1 MICNVSYFARYPGTP
16 AGIVKCIGFDRPKF
30 RLTAKPAIFIPNTK
44 LYYIDIERYV
54 NKAGVT
60 MPNTTTNQPL
70 YILLISIHGLIRGQ
84 DLELGRDADTG
95 GQTKYVVELAKALA
109 KQPQVERVDLVT
121 RQIVDD
127 TVSDDY
133 RAKTESL
140 AKNARIVRIEA
151 GPDAYLPKEE
161 LWEHLDGF
169 TDRLFAWLHTQPRL
183 PDLLHTHYADAG
195 YVGARLSHLTGLPL
209 IHTGHSLGRDKL
221 RRLLALGMT
230 MEQIEE
236 RYHMLQRISAEED
249 TLSTADLVITSTR
262 NEIEDQYEL
271 YDYYT
276 PEKMAV
282 IPPGTDLEQFYPPD
296 GKGENIEF
304 RDTLTKFLTDPDRPM
319 ILALSRPDERKNI
332 TTLLEAYGRS
342 PRLQQLANLVIIAGN
357 RSDIRELNEGAQTV
371 LTELLLVMDCYDLY
385 GCVALPKHH
394 TASEVADIYRLAAA
408 SKGVFVN
415 PALTEPFGL
424 TLLEAAASGLPLV
437 ATENGGPVDI
447 IGNCHNGLLVDPL
460 DGEAIECALLKI
472 LEDRS
477 LWQQYADRGL
487 SNVARFYSW
496 DAHARSYLHKVQ
508 DLVLQGKPLPR
519 PTPIP
524 KAGQYSRRALFT
536 AIDNTLLGNDEA
548 LAEFVSMARQR
559 QRQFLFGIATGRR
572 LDSALKIFKTYGIPT
587 PDVLITSLG
596 TEIYY
601 PPQLTADV
609 AWNHHIDRGWTPQVL
624 RRTLDPLPGLTLQ
637 PKSEQSRFKVSYYY
651 DANIAPSLE
660 EILTI
665 LRQQELSVHT
675 TLSFGQYLDFV
686 PARASKGLAL
696 RYVARQWNIPLERVL
711 VNGGSGGDED
721 MLRGDTL
728 GVVVANRHYEELS
741 MLSDTDRVYFAEGA
755 HAWGILEAIEHYDF
769 FNL

>member
-1 MICNVSYFARYPGTP
+1 
-16 AGIVKCIGFDRPKF
+16 
-30 RLTAKPAIFIPNTK
+30 
-44 LYYIDIERYV
+44 
-54 NKAGVT
+54 
-60 MPNTTTNQPL
+60 MPNTTNNQPL

-95 GQTKYVVELAKALA
+95 GQTKYVVELARSLA

-121 RQIVDD
+121 RRIIDD
-127 TVSDDY
+127 AVSDDY
-133 RAKTESL
+133 RAVTEPL
-140 AKNARIVRIEA
+140 ADNAQIVRIEA
-151 GPDAYLPKEE
+151 GPDAYIPKEE
-161 LWEHLDGF
+161 LWSHLDGF
-169 TDRLFAWLHTQPRL
+169 TDRLFTWLHTQPRL
-183 PDLLHTHYADAG
+183 PDLLHSHYADAG
-195 YVGARLSHLTGLPL
+195 YVGVRLSHLTGLPL

-230 MEQIEE
+230 MEQSEE
-236 RYHMLQRISAEED
+236 RYHLLQRISAEED

-296 GKGENIEF
+296 DKGESIEF
-304 RDTLTKFLTDPDRPM
+304 RETLTKFLTHPERPM

-332 TTLLEAYGRS
+332 ATLLEAYGKS
-342 PRLQQLANLVIIAGN
+342 PKLQQLANLTIVAGN
-357 RSDIRELNEGAQTV
+357 RSDIRELNEGAQNV
-371 LTELLLVMDCYDLY
+371 LTELLLSIDCYDLY

-408 SKGVFVN
+408 SGGVFVN

-447 IGNCHNGLLVDPL
+447 IGNCQNGLLVDPL
-460 DGEAIECALLKI
+460 DGEAIERALLTI
-472 LEDRS
+472 LEDKV
-477 LWQQYADRGL
+477 LWQQYVDNGL
-487 SNVARFYSW
+487 KNVARFYSW
-496 DAHARSYLHKVQ
+496 DAHAQAYLDKVRA
-508 DLVLQGKPLPR
+508 LVLQDVPLPR

-524 KAGQYSRRALFT
+524 KAGKYRRRAMFT
-536 AIDNTLLGNDEA
+536 AIDNTLLGDDEA
-548 LAEFVSMARQR
+548 LAAFIRMARQR
-559 QRQFLFGIATGRR
+559 HRQFLFGIATGRR

-624 RRTLDPLPGLTLQ
+624 RRTIDPLPGLTIQ

-651 DANIAPSLE
+651 DTNIAPPLE
-660 EILTI
+660 EIVTL
-665 LRQQELSVHT
+665 LRQQELSANI
-675 TLSFGQYLDFV
+675 TLSFGQYLDVV

-728 GVVVANRHYEELS
+728 GVVVANRHHEELS
-741 MLSDTDRVYFAEGA
+741 MLSDTERVYFADGA

>member
-1 MICNVSYFARYPGTP
+1 MLE
-16 AGIVKCIGFDRPKF
+16 K
-30 RLTAKPAIFIPNTK
+30 
-44 LYYIDIERYV
+44 
-54 NKAGVT
+54 
-60 MPNTTTNQPL
+60 TNQKRL
-70 YILLISIHGLIRGQ
+70 SILLISIHGLIRSR

-109 KQPQVERVDLVT
+109 KQRQVERVDLVT
-121 RQIVDD
+121 RRIVDD
-127 TVSDDY
+127 AVSTDY
-133 RAKTESL
+133 AAVTEALSD
-140 AKNARIVRIEA
+140 NAQIVRIEA
-151 GPDAYLPKEE
+151 GPDGYIAKEE
-161 LWEHLDGF
+161 LWGHLDGF
-169 TDRLFAWLHTQPRL
+169 TDRLLTWLHTQPRL
-183 PDLLHTHYADAG
+183 PDILHSHYADAG
-195 YVGARLSHLTGLPL
+195 YVGVRLSHLTGLPL

-230 MEQIEE
+230 MDRIEE

-249 TLSTADLVITSTR
+249 TLSTTELVITSTN

-282 IPPGTDLEQFYPPD
+282 IPPGTDLEQFYPPVS
-296 GKGENIEF
+296 KGEIGNF
-304 RDTLTKFLTDPDRPM
+304 QQTLNKFLIDPNKPI

-332 TTLLEAYGRS
+332 VTLLDAYGRS
-342 PRLQQLANLVIIAGN
+342 PQLQELANLAIVAGN
-357 RSDIRELNEGAQTV
+357 RDDIRELNEGAQSV
-371 LTELLLVMDCYDLY
+371 LTELLLTIDRYDLY
-385 GCVALPKHH
+385 GHVALPKHH
-394 TASEVADIYRLAAA
+394 SSSEVADIYRLAAS

-447 IGNCHNGLLVDPL
+447 IGNCQNGLLVDPL
-460 DGEAIECALLKI
+460 NEEEIATALLTI
-472 LEDRS
+472 LEDAA
-477 LWQQYADRGL
+477 LWQKFSDNGL
-487 SNVARFYSW
+487 KNVAKFYSW
-496 DAHARSYLHKVQ
+496 DAHAQSYLQKVQ
-508 DLVLQGKPLPR
+508 SLVLQQE
-519 PTPIP
+519 PTPTPTPPP
-524 KAGQYSRRALFT
+524 KAGKYRRRALFT
-536 AIDNTLLGNDEA
+536 AVDNTLLGDDEA
-548 LAEFVSMARQR
+548 LTKFVEVARKQQR
-559 QRQFLFGIATGRR
+559 KFLFGIATGRR
-572 LDSALKIFKTYGIPT
+572 LDSALKLFKNHGIPT
-587 PDVLITSLG
+587 PDVLISSLG

-624 RRTLDPLPGLTLQ
+624 RRIIDPLPGLQLQ
-637 PKSEQSRFKVSYYY
+637 SKREQSRFKISYYY

-665 LRQQELSVHT
+665 LRQQELSV

-686 PARASKGLAL
+686 PSRASKGLAL

-728 GVVVANRHYEELS
+728 GVVVANRHNEELS
-741 MLSDTDRVYFAEGA
+741 MLTDTDRVYFAAGA
-755 HAWGILEAIEHYDF
+755 HAAGILEAIDHYDF